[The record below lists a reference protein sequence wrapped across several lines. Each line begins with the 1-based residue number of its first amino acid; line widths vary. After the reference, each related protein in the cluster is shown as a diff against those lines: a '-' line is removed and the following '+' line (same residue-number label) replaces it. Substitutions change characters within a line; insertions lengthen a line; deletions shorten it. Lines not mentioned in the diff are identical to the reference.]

1 MFLEFSGFYILSNLQ
16 LSRFFVVGLF
26 SSNFYILSQSFVFVN
41 NFFNFF
47 ISYSL
52 ALLVLTAAQEIS
64 YQMFRQMSTIIY
76 NFFYK
81 PFYANFFTQYSPCI
95 RTGCINQLHGFI
107 GSGSALTDCACFNYI
122 SEGIPS
128 AGIPSTGISSDEDS
142 LSSSTTSGATWN
154 SDRYASSGSPA
165 RYAGRLMAI
174 PSI

>member
-1 MFLEFSGFYILSNLQ
+1 MSACSAAT
-16 LSRFFVVGLF
+16 
-26 SSNFYILSQSFVFVN
+26 
-41 NFFNFF
+41 F
-47 ISYSL
+47 ISYHSRLCLSTTFLTFLFLYSL